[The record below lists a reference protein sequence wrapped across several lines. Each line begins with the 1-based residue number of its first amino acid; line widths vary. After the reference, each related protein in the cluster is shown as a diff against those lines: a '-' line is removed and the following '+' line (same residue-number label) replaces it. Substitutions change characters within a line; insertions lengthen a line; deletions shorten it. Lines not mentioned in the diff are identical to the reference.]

1 MSKAD
6 LNDVVD
12 ALPKKR
18 GSEGVPLG
26 NRVSVSELPDG
37 RKVADLS
44 RDELAKA
51 LAKLK
56 IDGVSSQNTPEANV
70 ALYERHLQRIFDDAG
85 SDAIVA
91 FLFGDDDEQS
101 DERSEDDE

>member
-1 MSKAD
+1 MSKAGLD
-6 LNDVVD
+6 DVMD

-18 GSEGVPLG
+18 SAEGVPLG
-26 NRVSVSELPDG
+26 DRVSVTDLPDG
-37 RKVADLS
+37 RRVADLS

-56 IDGVSSQNTPEANV
+56 IAGVAPENTAEANV
-70 ALYERHLQRIFDDAG
+70 ALYERHLQRMFDDAG

-91 FLFGDDDEQS
+91 FLFGEHGDEQDR
-101 DERSEDDE
+101 DEERED